1 MTTANVIRDM
11 RNTIFA
17 TALLLFATTALA
29 NHEVRH
35 NFQQSIPAD
44 GIHRVV
50 IEIPAGDITVRN
62 SAGNTLAVH
71 GHATRE
77 FDGTNPQARNQKIV
91 DDVSAEFFVSHEEAV
106 VRRRF
111 GPNAQ
116 GWRASHFTD
125 FHVTIEVP
133 KGTSVE
139 FATKYGDVEIDGVF
153 GDVTVDMRAG
163 DLNVRTPRA
172 NVRELSA
179 SCRVGDVT
187 TNLGHEIISRSGL
200 FPGTTRWE
208 KSDGSSRLNLHVTAG
223 DIDVKL
229 TQ

>member
-1 MTTANVIRDM
+1 MTLSNVFGDM
-11 RNTIFA
+11 RHTLFA
-17 TALLLFATTALA
+17 AALLVAAVPALA
-29 NHEVRH
+29 NHEVKH
-35 NFQQSIPAD
+35 EFQQ
-44 GIHRVV
+44 GISAAGIRRVV
-50 IEIPAGDITVRN
+50 VDIPAGDVAIRN
-62 SAGNTLAVH
+62 GASGQLVIR
-71 GHATRE
+71 GHASRE
-77 FDGTNPQARNQKIV
+77 YDGTDRQEKNQKIV
-91 DDVSAEFFVSHEEAV
+91 DDVSAGFTVNNEEAI

-116 GWRASHFTD
+116 GWRAEKFTG
-125 FHVTIEVP
+125 FHVIIEVP
-133 KGTSVE
+133 PGVSLDLG
-139 FATKYGDVEIDGVF
+139 TKYGDVNIDGTF
-153 GDVTVDMRAG
+153 GDVIVDMRAG

-187 TNLGHEIISRSGL
+187 TNLGHEIIERSGV

-208 KSDGSSRLNLHVTAG
+208 KADGSSRLKLHVTAG

>member
-1 MTTANVIRDM
+1 M
-11 RNTIFA
+11 RHTIFL
-17 TALLLFATTALA
+17 TALLLAASPALA
-29 NHEVRH
+29 NHEVQH
-35 NFQQSIPAD
+35 VFQSSIPAD
-44 GIHRVV
+44 GIHRVI
-50 IEIPAGDITVRN
+50 IEIPAGDV
-62 SAGNTLAVH
+62 AVH
-71 GHATRE
+71 NGASGTLTVKGHASRE
-77 FDGTNPQARNQKIV
+77 FDGTNPRDKNQKIV
-91 DDVSAEFFVSHEEAV
+91 DDVSADFFVNNEEAI

-111 GPNAQ
+111 GPNAR
-116 GWRASHFTD
+116 GWRADHFTD

-133 KGTSVE
+133 PGTSLE
-139 FATKYGDVEIDGVF
+139 FATKYGDVNIDGVF
-153 GDVTVDMRAG
+153 GDVMVDLRAG

-208 KSDGSSRLNLHVTAG
+208 KDSGNSRLNLHVTAG

>member
-1 MTTANVIRDM
+1 MTFTGVFTGM
-11 RNTIFA
+11 RNTVFVA
-17 TALLLFATTALA
+17 ALLLTASPALA
-29 NHEVRH
+29 NHEVKH
-35 NFQQSIPAD
+35 TFQQGIPAA

-50 IEIPAGDITVRN
+50 IDIPAGDVTVRN
-62 SAGNTLAVH
+62 GAREFLVVK
-71 GHATRE
+71 GHASRE
-77 FDGTNPQARNQKIV
+77 YDGHDRQEKNQKIV
-91 DDVSAEFFVSHEEAV
+91 DDVSAGFYVNNEEAV

-116 GWRASHFTD
+116 GWRAEKFTD
-125 FHVTIEVP
+125 FKIVVEVP
-133 KGTSVE
+133 PGTSLE
-139 FATKYGDVEIDGVF
+139 FGTKYGDVSIEGTF
-153 GDVTVDMRAG
+153 GDVVVDMRAG

-172 NVRELSA
+172 GVRELTA

-187 TNLGHEIISRSGL
+187 TNLGHEIIERSGL

-208 KSDGSSRLNLHVTAG
+208 KGDGTSRLKLHVTAG